1 MLETDRTQT
10 ANVVIKNSHPALWSI
25 SFKLSR
31 QHLPSVILF
40 LWLPQDLRKYQSSQI
55 SSS

>member
-10 ANVVIKNSHPALWSI
+10 ENVVIKNSHPALWSI